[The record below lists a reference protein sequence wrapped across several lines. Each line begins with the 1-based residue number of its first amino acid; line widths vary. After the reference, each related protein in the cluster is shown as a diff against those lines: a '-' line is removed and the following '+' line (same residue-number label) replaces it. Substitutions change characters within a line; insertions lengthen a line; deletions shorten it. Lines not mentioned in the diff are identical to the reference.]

1 MAYMIQ
7 LCLKQLLGH
16 IRAAP
21 KNKEVRAFWSDTQA
35 HGLQDSINYRDV
47 AYTLIKVSQDI
58 HSFDIMRA
66 LTALDSIL
74 YGLCQR
80 KPTTA

>member
-1 MAYMIQ
+1 MAHVIQ

-35 HGLQDSINYRDV
+35 HGLKDSINYGDV
-47 AYTLIKVSQDI
+47 AHTL
-58 HSFDIMRA
+58 
-66 LTALDSIL
+66 T
-74 YGLCQR
+74 